1 MHFLEKSFG
10 NKRPTSNQKF
20 VKLYQEPVDKW
31 RNLNG
36 SNLLELL
43 YTDPKRWS
51 FTVQSYIQ
59 LTMMEQHLKDNEN
72 KSLVK
77 VLERSIYSSRYCFIE
92 NLHRR

>member
-1 MHFLEKSFG
+1 MDFLEKVFG
-10 NKRPTSNQKF
+10 SKRAAASEKY

-31 RNLNG
+31 RDLNG
-36 SNLLELL
+36 SNLLDLL
-43 YTDPKRWS
+43 YSDPKRWS

-59 LTMMEQHLKDNEN
+59 LTMLEQHMKDIDN

-92 NLHRR
+92 NLYQK